1 MSLINCKMD
10 LELTWNKNC
19 VLCGADAAAD
29 NTVSFQ
35 ITDTKLYVPIVTL
48 STKDNINLTK
58 QLNKGFKRS
67 VHWNKY
73 QPKLFT
79 EQNRNRTGITRFP
92 LDAAFQGANRL
103 FVLAFDNTTADDV
116 INDNPHDLVAH
127 RVQRDSYRK
136 YYLPRVNITDYNVVI
151 DDKNFYDQPINSQIR
166 KYDKIRKITLGKGDD
181 YSTGCLL
188 DYNYFRNNYQ
198 LIAVDLSKQ
207 RELDADPRAI
217 QQIEFIGMLKTNSNV
232 YTILEKAKETML
244 EFYKGT
250 AKIM

>member
-73 QPKLFT
+73 QPKPFT

-151 DDKNFYDQPINSQIR
+151 DDKNFKINQLIV
-166 KYDKIRKITLGKGDD
+166 KLENMTKLEKLHLEKVMII
-181 YSTGCLL
+181 LL
-188 DYNYFRNNYQ
+188 D
-198 LIAVDLSKQ
+198 VC
-207 RELDADPRAI
+207 
-217 QQIEFIGMLKTNSNV
+217 
-232 YTILEKAKETML
+232 
-244 EFYKGT
+244 
-250 AKIM
+250 